1 MTEGA
6 YSDHHPSVIAPRNLW
21 NQAYWTGIS
30 SSGPAVATAAGLCFG
45 SLASDTGGSIRWP
58 SAATGLTGI
67 KPTWGRVSRFG
78 VFDLAPT
85 MDHVGTMARSAADAA
100 VLLGAIAG
108 YDPNDPTSLTDPV
121 PDYSAKVDIRGL
133 RIGIDTR
140 WNGEDVDNCVF
151 EVLRTAVGIFVELGA
166 IQVEVTAPN
175 IAQSIVDWPILC
187 AVEAALAHEQTYPA
201 RKDEYGPVL
210 ASVIE
215 TGRSISAMEFQRA
228 LLRRLELRA
237 HFAELF
243 RQIDVLL
250 APAQPFAP
258 LSLDAIR
265 TLGEQPQLMLKLQRF
280 TAPFDITGDPTI
292 TLPGGFSERS
302 LPIGFQLTAGRLG
315 EPQIIQ
321 AARAFQNA
329 TGWHR
334 KHPDPK
340 IHPMSNMS

>member
-1 MTEGA
+1 
-6 YSDHHPSVIAPRNLW
+6 
-21 NQAYWTGIS
+21 
-30 SSGPAVATAAGLCFG
+30 
-45 SLASDTGGSIRWP
+45 
-58 SAATGLTGI
+58 
-67 KPTWGRVSRFG
+67 
-78 VFDLAPT
+78 
-85 MDHVGTMARSAADAA
+85 
-100 VLLGAIAG
+100 LLGAIAA

-265 TLGEQPQLMLKLQRF
+265 TLGEQPQLILKLQRF